1 MTRGWAM
8 DRVLRSWWAVGVL
21 TCLALASLIAR
32 GFLVD
37 QGVLYGR
44 MQVLRVDGMIAS
56 VAVLALAF
64 GLAHRPTGSA
74 PRPEGVAA
82 PERWNIV
89 TGALGLLVL
98 IVSVVSLFSPVDR
111 PGLPKAACPNARTH
125 GAPYV
130 GLTSGKL
137 GNNSRSG
144 PGRAFPANGRF
155 PTDCSVGFA
164 DYCLGDPIRD
174 DTGSTEHQEWVTGR
188 WLRMIKQPPGWRQ
201 DVAGLLSDEKSGNQF
216 IADAFVVPATN
227 YEGLALAS
235 DEVCGS
241 QFPAGRAE
249 LGKFTRKR
257 YPGVEE
263 PSAELT
269 ATSDHAVNIG
279 FSVYLPPGEGFREK
293 GMVFPLYDESL
304 TAPQNPGRVS
314 PKSGNRKTITWVYSE
329 ALRARLLPG
338 HEGPAHIVLM
348 AIPCIGNNLPD
359 ETSKGDLA
367 RYDITP
373 KGLPRSTALKPAE
386 QSRTLRTKL
395 AQAACQANV

>member
-1 MTRGWAM
+1 M
-8 DRVLRSWWAVGVL
+8 DRILRRWWPVAVL
-21 TCLALASLIAR
+21 TCLALAALIAR

-44 MQVLRVDGMIAS
+44 MQVLRVDGMIAA
-56 VAVLALAF
+56 VAVIALAF
-64 GLAHRPTGSA
+64 GLAHRPAGSA
-74 PRPEGVAA
+74 PRTESVAA

-111 PGLPKAACPNARTH
+111 PGLPKAACPNARTQ

-130 GLTSGKL
+130 GMTSGKL

-155 PTDCSVGFA
+155 PADCSVGFT
-164 DYCLGDPIRD
+164 DYCLGDPILD

-188 WLRMIKQPPGWRQ
+188 WLRMIKQPPDWRR

-216 IADAFVVPATN
+216 IADAFVIPATN
-227 YEGLALAS
+227 YEGLELAS
-235 DEVCGS
+235 EEVCGP
-241 QFPAGRAE
+241 QFPAERAK
-249 LGKFTRKR
+249 LGTFTRKR

-263 PSAELT
+263 PSTELA

-304 TAPQNPGRVS
+304 AAPQNPGRVS
-314 PKSGNRKTITWVYSE
+314 PKSGNRKTITWAYSE

-338 HEGPAHIVLM
+338 HEGSAHIVLM

-359 ETSKGDLA
+359 EISKGDLA

-386 QSRTLRTKL
+386 RSRTLRTKL